1 MGYPLTS
8 CLIWGGSYDASGL
21 PIYPT
26 HMARVDDSPRTG
38 GGYMV
43 PWPSTLVSNLSDK
56 EKARLT
62 TWLVDQRTHGDELP
76 AVTEAVINHIKT
88 KPSLEVYER
97 ADRLL
102 RFVAESLDTLGD
114 HVTVSSEDCDAACAW
129 SESIEWKEVFYLLSY
144 LKAKGW
150 LGTGIFQD
158 NMFKGW
164 PTVDGYNR
172 IEERRTNVDASQ
184 AFVAM
189 WFHDSMDEAFENGIE
204 PAIREAGYIPL
215 RIDRKEH
222 VNKIDD
228 EIIAE
233 LRRSRFLV
241 ADFTHGDDGARGGVY
256 YEAGF
261 AHGLDLRVIFTCRE
275 DVVESLHFDTEHYNH
290 IVWTTPADLREKLK
304 NRILAVIGEG
314 PGAIG
319 IDGRIE

>member
-1 MGYPLTS
+1 MSAIES
-8 CLIWGGSYDASGL
+8 CQIWGSSYPATVYINEDPS
-21 PIYPT
+21 Y
-26 HMARVDDSPRTG
+26 ARVDSIRTAG
-38 GGYMV
+38 RYKFAGDAKLYINE
-43 PWPSTLVSNLSDK
+43 LDDRA
-56 EKARLT
+56 KARLT

-76 AVTEAVINHIKT
+76 EVTEAVINHIKT

-102 RFVAESLDTLGD
+102 RFVAESIDTLGD

-150 LGTGIFQD
+150 LDTGIFQD

-172 IEERRTNVDASQ
+172 IGERRANVDASQ
-184 AFVAM
+184 TFVAM
-189 WFHDSMDEAFENGIE
+189 WFDDSMNEASENGIE

-261 AHGLDLRVIFTCRE
+261 AHGLNLPVIFTCRE
-275 DVVESLHFDTEHYNH
+275 DVVKSLHFDTEHYNH

-314 PGAIG
+314 
-319 IDGRIE
+319 RRQ